1 MLIHKGE
8 ILENAVRKTE
18 FPIKLLAKR
27 LGKSRRHIYHLF
39 ERREISVDVLIEV
52 GKIIQYDFS
61 NDFADLANIQK
72 DFKVEELSDSKGTYE
87 SLEYWKAKYYDLLE
101 RHELLLTNKLKEFIK
116 KK

>member
-8 ILENAVRKTE
+8 ILEKAVRKTE

-39 ERREISVDVLIEV
+39 ERREISIEVLIQV

-61 NDFADLANIQK
+61 DDFAELANVQK
-72 DFKVEELSDSKGTYE
+72 KFKVEELSDPKGAYE
-87 SLEYWKAKYYDLLE
+87 SLEYWKSKYYDLLE
-101 RHELLLTNKLKEFIK
+101 KHELLLRNKLKEYYK
-116 KK
+116 K